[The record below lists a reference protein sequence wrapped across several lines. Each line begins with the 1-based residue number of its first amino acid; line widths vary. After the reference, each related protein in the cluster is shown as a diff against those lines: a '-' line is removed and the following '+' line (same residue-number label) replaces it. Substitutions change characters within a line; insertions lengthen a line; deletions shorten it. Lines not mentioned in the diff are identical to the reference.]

1 MPYWQLI
8 HACNATLSFRATI
21 RQAND
26 HCGSDEAIPELVQPH
41 SGAAASDVPVL
52 GCTPGRSDRGDQAAA
67 KHSTSDAVS
76 GSNIQTWSMWT
87 HMIVV
92 DPARRSD
99 ARLFHC
105 LDAHH
110 TPSHVHVHVHAHVH
124 VVHHARSR
132 TREARLGAE

>member
-1 MPYWQLI
+1 MRPFLFVQRSGKPMITAGPMKL
-8 HACNATLSFRATI
+8 FRSWFNRT
-21 RQAND
+21 
-26 HCGSDEAIPELVQPH
+26 PVL
-41 SGAAASDVPVL
+41 AAASDVPVL